1 MRVLGGPVMDALG
14 RVPMIYFGIALLGIG
29 VWITVWSLMGGDR

>member
-1 MRVLGGPVMDALG
+1 MDAG
-14 RVPMIYFGIALLGIG
+14 RRGAPAVIYFGIALLGIG

>member
-1 MRVLGGPVMDALG
+1 V
-14 RVPMIYFGIALLGIG
+14 IYFGIALLGIG